1 MTHREFLL
9 WLRPQLE
16 KAATSG
22 LSHDAVRAIRDELTR
37 MRNAA
42 ALQPFASRLYA
53 LVRDRSTLDAKAVAG
68 LAAEVRAELAPPR
81 EQTMV
86 LSAVDPETIDKSRG

>member
-9 WLRPQLE
+9 WLGPQLE

-22 LSHDAVRAIRDELTR
+22 LSRDAVRAIRDELTR
-37 MRNAA
+37 MRGAA
-42 ALQPFASRLYA
+42 ALQPFASRLYG
-53 LVRDRSTLDAKAVAG
+53 LVSEHSTLDAKAVAA

-86 LSAVDPETIDKSRG
+86 LSAVDPEFEKPRG